1 MTEMMEEDKVT
12 IKEKISTVEDTCTV
26 FVVGEDVKEEST
38 ENQGKVKYIIYIC
51 IYLLRMID
59 F

>member
-1 MTEMMEEDKVT
+1 MVEIMEEDKVT
-12 IKEKISTVEDTCTV
+12 IKEEISTEEDTCTV